1 MYSYGYSILLS
12 TMGGV
17 AQILGAILFMFLKP
31 EHVFNQLDSSS
42 NSQNLATT
50 ESGATNLAMP
60 NMEVHPFGTSNKE
73 SEVFSQQA
81 GPAQNSQNLAT
92 AQIGASTPAMSI
104 TEINSAIANEK
115 EKEASGAMKF

>member
-1 MYSYGYSILLS
+1 
-12 TMGGV
+12 MGGV

-73 SEVFSQQA
+73 SEVFSHQ
-81 GPAQNSQNLAT
+81 GSPAQNSQNLAT
-92 AQIGASTPAMSI
+92 AQIGETNPAIST
-104 TEINSAIANEK
+104 TGINSAIANEK
-115 EKEASGAMKF
+115 EASAAMKF